1 MVQRSG
7 VQRGPVQRG
16 WGRCG
21 GRARRVR
28 PLIGGRIGR
37 PALLKA
43 QDQCGRGGLAGAGGS
58 PSLRHSSP
66 GEQQQLP
73 SSPPP
78 PPLSAIPAVPLC
90 RREVCV
96 SRRDSLSATVVQHP
110 EACVWQ
116 PGVCVGDRGL
126 WREAQGVQEAC
137 KVAGRGLA
145 PRHAAVEAVPRRCR
159 RQQGNKGSKG
169 APRHGPPRRTPLG
182 WCRPPPPPAQHPMVG
197 QQGPA
202 GYLGYYPAQPAHH
215 YQYPPPDFNCNL
227 QPFVPTQFS
236 DGLQGGPPAW
246 HNPVY
251 MGGHHHPAAHHAAA
265 AHHHAVQHCQQ
276 RSPATYDDWMTPLHH
291 NGGGASPLP
300 QHPSLGSVGTGVHQ
314 PPHTPSPCAPGA
326 AGPQAAPPSPTFNSY
341 SKLPGVG
348 GQLEYGSDGGV
359 SGAQSP
365 NEGVLGLA
373 ESAGDDESPPATHP
387 QPPNAH
393 PTPPT
398 TLPTSTTHPPPT
410 THPPSSRPQQ
420 IRSPFRWI
428 EKTAF
433 QGPPHSGEP
442 CSALCVRPATHLA
455 PHITPHTT
463 HHTPHT
469 TVSASA
475 AKAITA
481 AATTTLADPF
491 LSLRY
496 R

>member
-1 MVQRSG
+1 MVQ
-7 VQRGPVQRG
+7 
-16 WGRCG
+16 
-21 GRARRVR
+21 
-28 PLIGGRIGR
+28 
-37 PALLKA
+37 
-43 QDQCGRGGLAGAGGS
+43 
-58 PSLRHSSP
+58 
-66 GEQQQLP
+66 
-73 SSPPP
+73 
-78 PPLSAIPAVPLC
+78 
-90 RREVCV
+90 
-96 SRRDSLSATVVQHP
+96 
-110 EACVWQ
+110 
-116 PGVCVGDRGL
+116 
-126 WREAQGVQEAC
+126 
-137 KVAGRGLA
+137 VAA
-145 PRHAAVEAVPRRCR
+145 SFSQAAMFPTA
-159 RQQGNKGSKG
+159 N
-169 APRHGPPRRTPLG
+169 
-182 WCRPPPPPAQHPMVG
+182 RPPPPPAQHPMVG

-433 QGPPHSGEP
+433 QGPPHSDGTFLDLDGLPVKGKTRTKDKYRVVYSDHQRLELEKEFHY
-442 CSALCVRPATHLA
+442 SRYITIRRKSELA
-455 PHITPHTT
+455 SMLGLSERQVKIWFQNRRAKERKQMKKRDELHNKEKLEVGGVGGMGGVQQYHPPSVTPIPPMHAHVPS
-463 HHTPHT
+463 HHHHHHHHQTGKPIIMDI
-469 TVSASA
+469 
-475 AKAITA
+475 KPP
-481 AATTTLADPF
+481 LGMD
-491 LSLRY
+491 
-496 R
+496 